1 MKSRAELKEMA
12 KQQIKGNIGI
22 LFVITLIVAAISGLA
37 GAILAIVPVAG
48 PIAAAIIITP
58 AFSLSL
64 VLVYVN
70 LVKGVKPEIK
80 DAFAGFKDFWTAFK
94 TTFLVGLFTALWS
107 LLFYIPG
114 IIKAISYSMSMF
126 IVAENPGISSREA
139 IRRSKEM
146 MHGHKMEYFVL
157 GLSFIGWAL
166 LCGITFGIAAIWVIP
181 YMQATLVNF
190 YNNIK
195 PVEAEAT
202 VEESPA
208 E

>member
-22 LFVITLIVAAISGLA
+22 LFVITLIVAVVSGIA
-37 GAILAIVPVAG
+37 GAILSVVPVAG
-48 PIAAAIIITP
+48 PIAATIIVTP

-64 VLVYVN
+64 VLVYIN

-80 DAFAGFKDFWTAFK
+80 DVFAGFKDFWTAFK
-94 TTFLVGLFTALWS
+94 TTFLVGFFTALWS

-114 IIKAISYSMSMF
+114 IIKGISYSMSMF

-157 GLSFIGWAL
+157 GLSFIGWAM
-166 LCGITFGIAAIWVIP
+166 LCSITFGIAAIWVIP
-181 YMQATLVNF
+181 YMQATMVNF

-195 PVEAEAT
+195 PVEAAIEVEEAT
-202 VEESPA
+202 A

>member
-22 LFVITLIVAAISGLA
+22 LFVITLVISVVGSVASLL
-37 GAILAIVPVAG
+37 LAIPVVGLLAT
-48 PIAAAIIITP
+48 IIITP
-58 AFSLSL
+58 ALSLSI
-64 VLVYVN
+64 VIVYVN

-114 IIKAISYSMSMF
+114 IIKGISYSMSMF

-195 PVEAEAT
+195 PVEAEVT
-202 VEESPA
+202 VEETPV

>member
-22 LFVITLIVAAISGLA
+22 LFVITLII
-37 GAILAIVPVAG
+37 GAIAFVAG
-48 PIAAAIIITP
+48 LLSAIPVVGLLATIIITP
-58 AFSLSL
+58 ALSLSI
-64 VLVYVN
+64 VIVYIN
-70 LVKGVKPEIK
+70 LVKGIKPEIK

-114 IIKAISYSMSMF
+114 IIKGISYSMSMF

-166 LCGITFGIAAIWVIP
+166 LCTITFGIAAIWVIP

-202 VEESPA
+202 VEEVPA

>member
-1 MKSRAELKEMA
+1 
-12 KQQIKGNIGI
+12 
-22 LFVITLIVAAISGLA
+22 
-37 GAILAIVPVAG
+37 
-48 PIAAAIIITP
+48 
-58 AFSLSL
+58 
-64 VLVYVN
+64 
-70 LVKGVKPEIK
+70 
-80 DAFAGFKDFWTAFK
+80 
-94 TTFLVGLFTALWS
+94 
-107 LLFYIPG
+107 
-114 IIKAISYSMSMF
+114 MSMF

>member
-1 MKSRAELKEMA
+1 M
-12 KQQIKGNIGI
+12 
-22 LFVITLIVAAISGLA
+22 
-37 GAILAIVPVAG
+37 
-48 PIAAAIIITP
+48 
-58 AFSLSL
+58 
-64 VLVYVN
+64 YVN